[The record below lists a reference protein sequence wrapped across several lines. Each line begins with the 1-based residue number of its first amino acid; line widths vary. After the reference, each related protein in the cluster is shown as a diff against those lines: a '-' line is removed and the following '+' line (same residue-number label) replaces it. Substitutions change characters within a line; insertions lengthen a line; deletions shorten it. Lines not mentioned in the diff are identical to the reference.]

1 MLGTDSHTPN
11 AGGLG
16 AIAIGVGGA
25 DAVDPM
31 TGQPWEVKAP
41 KVLGVEL
48 TGTLTGWA
56 SPKDV
61 ILKLAG
67 LLTVRGGTGYII
79 EYFGSGVQTL
89 SCTGMATIC
98 NMGAEVGATTS
109 LFPFTQAS
117 SDYLAATHRAPVAQA
132 ASKAL
137 SESGFLAAD
146 QGAEYDKVIQI
157 NLSELEP
164 HINGPFTPDLST
176 PLSLFREKIHE
187 NNWPTDLSVGLI
199 GSCTN
204 SSYEDMTRAVDIAK
218 QATAAGLKAKVP
230 FLVTP
235 GSEQIRATIERD
247 GLTQVFENVGGTV
260 LANACGPC
268 IGQWTR
274 TDIEPSAKISQEN
287 AILSSF
293 NRNFRYPHK
302 TSYLTLRARNDGN
315 PRTMNFLT
323 SPELTTAMTFAGSM
337 EFNPMTD
344 AIVTPSGKEFK
355 FDPPSTGK
363 SLPCSWFRQ
372 RWLSRSFGRVVGIDF
387 AEEALASA
395 EQGEN
400 IEYIRLDLNSSAS
413 QLTKFA
419 PVDLILAVAVF
430 EMIEC
435 PELLC
440 KQLGAIAKPGC
451 TALVVIPNRRS
462 LNYASLRMALWVS
475 RHLLG
480 RPRYIHNNGY
490 SIDQLEDCL
499 AEAGFK
505 IKQKGAVIGLP
516 LYAAGLLPPF
526 LHPWILKLDRFLL
539 KVLGG
544 SYHWISCRW
553 EGSSEA

>member
-1 MLGTDSHTPN
+1 MMLGTDSHTPN

-41 KVLGVEL
+41 KILGIEL
-48 TGTLTGWA
+48 TGALSGWA

-61 ILKLAG
+61 ILNLAG
-67 LLTVRGGTGYII
+67 LLTVRGGTGYVL
-79 EYFGSGVQTL
+79 EYFGPGVETL

-117 SDYLAATHRAPVAQA
+117 ADYLAATRRAPVAAA

-146 QGAEYDKVIQI
+146 ESAVYDKVIKI

-187 NNWPTDLSVGLI
+187 NNWPTQLSVGLI

-204 SSYEDMTRAVDIAK
+204 SSYEDMTRAVGIAK
-218 QATAAGLKAKVP
+218 QAAAAGLKARVP

-247 GLTQVFENVGGTV
+247 GLTEVFEGVGGTV

-274 TDIEPSAKISQEN
+274 TDLDPTATVSQEN

-293 NRNFRYPHK
+293 NRNFRYVF
-302 TSYLTLRARNDGN
+302 G
-315 PRTMNFLT
+315 
-323 SPELTTAMTFAGSM
+323 
-337 EFNPMTD
+337 
-344 AIVTPSGKEFK
+344 V
-355 FDPPSTGK
+355 
-363 SLPCSWFRQ
+363 SL
-372 RWLSRSFGRVVGIDF
+372 L
-387 AEEALASA
+387 
-395 EQGEN
+395 
-400 IEYIRLDLNSSAS
+400 
-413 QLTKFA
+413 
-419 PVDLILAVAVF
+419 
-430 EMIEC
+430 
-435 PELLC
+435 
-440 KQLGAIAKPGC
+440 
-451 TALVVIPNRRS
+451 
-462 LNYASLRMALWVS
+462 
-475 RHLLG
+475 
-480 RPRYIHNNGY
+480 
-490 SIDQLEDCL
+490 
-499 AEAGFK
+499 
-505 IKQKGAVIGLP
+505 
-516 LYAAGLLPPF
+516 
-526 LHPWILKLDRFLL
+526 
-539 KVLGG
+539 
-544 SYHWISCRW
+544 
-553 EGSSEA
+553 